1 MYLARW
7 CSLRRVT
14 SAPSIMI
21 LPSST
26 GQTPATAFSMVDL
39 PAPLPPMT
47 VTKSPSFRWRD
58 RPFRAVFS
66 LTVPGLKVLYMF
78 WMSSMGLFLL
88 LGLGAAEVFLVQTVR
103 RAFQFRGSAS
113 RNRLRLGQGGAA
125 ALLQGLFGDGL

>member
-7 CSLRRVT
+7 YSLRRVT
-14 SAPSIMI
+14 SAPSIKI

-47 VTKSPSFRWRD
+47 VTKSPSFRWRE

-66 LTVPGLKVLYMF
+66 LTVPGLKVLEMF
-78 WMSSMGLFLL
+78 WISSMGLFLL
-88 LGLGAAEVFLVQTVR
+88 LGLGAAEVLLVHTAR
-103 RAFQFRGSAS
+103 RAVQRRGRAEIG
-113 RNRLRLGQGGAA
+113 RAA
-125 ALLQGLFGDGL
+125 CRARRQC